1 MKKGLILLSIAG
13 FFLVLIILSH
23 SGGLPERFEAPD
35 FTLKDIFSGQEIKF
49 SEHKGRPLVLY
60 FFASW

>member
-1 MKKGLILLSIAG
+1 MKKGLLILSIAV
-13 FFLVLIILSH
+13 FFLVLIILSY

-35 FTLKDIFSGQEIKF
+35 FTLKDIFSGQEIRF
-49 SEHKGRPLVLY
+49 SEYKGRPLVLY